1 MPEVAVQRDEIKNAK
16 SPEPYW
22 TNRLARP
29 DEQGPILE
37 LVRAVHGDS
46 YLEIDD
52 TYFRWRYLND
62 TPFRAS
68 VMLSEYEGRPIGI
81 QPIAIF
87 DWKWGSAALR
97 GAMYTGVLTH
107 PDHRRRGVF
116 RSLIDSS
123 NEHAAQ
129 VGAQFIMTLP
139 NDASLP
145 GFQRFGD
152 WQYPG
157 LISLMLKVV
166 DPRAA
171 MRDAGLQP
179 LGTILQWVPAV
190 AFRRRRAG
198 SGNGGLSM
206 ERVTEFPGEL
216 DFTADQ
222 FADHIG
228 SMMIRRTSDYL
239 NWRYAARPESAYQLF
254 LARRGSEIVGAVV
267 TSHGVRARMKVG
279 MIVDLV
285 SRADEAVIRSLIR
298 FAENDL
304 RRRGFG
310 LVTCQATSPA
320 LLQALRFEGFR
331 NGPPSVIRKRFHFVY
346 RRTGIVGLPH
356 DPSSLSNWHLTFGD
370 SDNA

>member
-1 MPEVAVQRDEIKNAK
+1 VHPQATKAAP
-16 SPEPYW
+16 STEPYW
-22 TNRLARP
+22 FNRLARP
-29 DEQGPILE
+29 DEQGLILE
-37 LVRAVHGDS
+37 LVRAVHGNS

-52 TYFRWRYLND
+52 AYFRWRYLND

-68 VMLSEYEGRPIGI
+68 VMLAEYDGRPIGI

-87 DWKWGSAALR
+87 DWQWGSAVLK

-123 NEHAAQ
+123 NAHAAQ

-157 LISLMLKVV
+157 LIRLMLKIV
-166 DPRAA
+166 DLRAA
-171 MRDAGLQP
+171 ADDVGLRP
-179 LGTILQWVPAV
+179 LGSLFQWIPSV
-190 AFRRRRAG
+190 AFRRKRAAC
-198 SGNGGLSM
+198 SDDGLSF
-206 ERVTEFPGEL
+206 ERVTEFPKEL
-216 DFTADQ
+216 DSVSDQ
-222 FADHIG
+222 FAEHAG
-228 SMMIRRTSDYL
+228 SLLIRRTSDYL

-254 LARRGSEIVGAVV
+254 VARRRGDFAGAVV
-267 TSHGVRARMKVG
+267 TSHGVRAGVKVG

-285 SRADEAVIRSLIR
+285 SCADEAVVRSLIR

-304 RRRGFG
+304 KHRGFG
-310 LVTCQATSPA
+310 IVTCQATSPA
-320 LLQALRFEGFR
+320 LLRTLRSEGFR
-331 NGPPSVIRKRFHFVY
+331 NGPPALIRKRFHFVY
-346 RRTGIVGLPH
+346 RRTGVVGLPR
-356 DPSSLSNWHLTFGD
+356 DPTDLSNWHLTFGD

>member
-1 MPEVAVQRDEIKNAK
+1 VHPEETKAAH
-16 SPEPYW
+16 STEPYW
-22 TNRLARP
+22 VNRLARP

-37 LVRAVHGDS
+37 LVRAVHGNS

-52 TYFRWRYLND
+52 AYFRWRYLND

-68 VMLSEYEGRPIGI
+68 VMLAEYDGQPIGI
-81 QPIAIF
+81 QPIAFF
-87 DWKWGSAALR
+87 DWQWGSSVLK

-123 NEHAAQ
+123 NEHAAK

-157 LISLMLKVV
+157 LISLMLKIV
-166 DPRAA
+166 DPRAVA
-171 MRDAGLQP
+171 DNVGLRP
-179 LGTILQWVPAV
+179 LGSLFQWLPPV
-190 AFRRRRAG
+190 AFRRRPAG
-198 SGNGGLSM
+198 CSDGGLSF
-206 ERVTEFPGEL
+206 ERVVVFPNEI
-216 DFTADQ
+216 DAVSDQ
-222 FADHIG
+222 FAEHVG
-228 SMMIRRTSDYL
+228 SLSIRRTSGYL

-254 LARRGSEIVGAVV
+254 VATRRGEFAGAVV
-267 TSHGVRARMKVG
+267 TSHGVRGGIKVG

-285 SRADEAVIRSLIR
+285 SCAEEAVIRSLIR

-304 RRRGFG
+304 KHRGFG
-310 LVTCQATSPA
+310 IVACQGTSPA
-320 LLQALRFEGFR
+320 LLWALRLEGFR
-331 NGPPSVIRKRFHFVY
+331 NGPPSLIRKRFHFVY
-346 RRTGIVGLPH
+346 RRTGVVGLPR
-356 DPSSLSNWHLTFGD
+356 DPADMSNWHLTFGD

>member
-1 MPEVAVQRDEIKNAK
+1 MQREEIKNTQ

-37 LVRAVHGDS
+37 LVRTVHGNS
-46 YLEIDD
+46 YQEIDES
-52 TYFRWRYLND
+52 YFRWRYLND

-68 VMLSEYEGRPIGI
+68 VMLAEHDGRPIGI
-81 QPIAIF
+81 QPIAVF

-166 DPRAA
+166 NPRAA
-171 MRDAGLQP
+171 MRDTGFQP
-179 LGTILQWVPAV
+179 LGMILQWAPAV

-198 SGNGGLSM
+198 GCDGGLSL
-206 ERVTEFPGEL
+206 ERVTEFPREL
-216 DFTADQ
+216 DIAADQ
-222 FADHIG
+222 YSDHIG
-228 SMMIRRTSDYL
+228 SMMIRRTSNYM

-254 LARRGSEIVGAVV
+254 VVRRGRDIVGAVV
-267 TSHGVRARMKVG
+267 TSHGVRARIKVG

-285 SRADEAVIRSLIR
+285 CCADEAVIRSVIR

-304 RRRGFG
+304 RQRGFG
-310 LVTCQATSPA
+310 VVTCQATSPA

-331 NGPPSVIRKRFHFVY
+331 NGPPSLIRKRFHFVY

-356 DPSSLSNWHLTFGD
+356 DPSNLSNWHLTFGD